1 MDRNDTLARLRKAM
15 QCEGIDVCVVRELEN
30 IMWLTA
36 FERVFDDECAH
47 RVVVTQDSCVIFT
60 DSRYEDALNHAA
72 FDTPWQINAVRGTLS
87 QRVMTYIQQEFSQGC
102 AIGIEDSIPLREFRA
117 FERAVAQMNG
127 DFNIVETAD
136 FVLALRA
143 RKTQREIAVMR
154 QAQRIT
160 DEAFAHMVEWVW
172 HTHRIEGQQLT
183 EHDMQVELEK
193 FMRQR
198 GADDLAFD
206 SIVASGANGA
216 APHSIPGEK
225 VIEEGDMVV
234 MDFGAK
240 LNGYHSDMTRCM
252 CFGEPT
258 EKQARAYAAIRR
270 ANEEVEAM
278 LKPGITG
285 AEAHNHAEAVLE
297 QAGFGGCMGHSL
309 GHGVGLQIHESP
321 NLSPRNVVPLEPG
334 NVVTVEPGIYISEE
348 FGCRLEDFGVV
359 TEDGFVVFTQ
369 SPHELVII

>member
-1 MDRNDTLARLRKAM
+1 MFQQYTLDRLRAAM
-15 QCEGIDVCVVRELEN
+15 KREGYDVCVIREIEN
-30 IMWLTA
+30 IMWLTG

-47 RVVVTQDSCVIFT
+47 RAVVTQDSCVIFT
-60 DSRYEDALNHAA
+60 DSRYEDALVHAA
-72 FDTPWQINAVRGTLS
+72 EATSICVDAMRAALPV
-87 QRVMTYIQQEFSQGC
+87 RVMRYICKSVPDAQSI
-102 AIGIEDSIPLREFRA
+102 AIEDSMPLYEYRA
-117 FERAVAQMNG
+117 FERELSTCDKVLEL
-127 DFNIVETAD
+127 VETSD

-143 RKTQREIAVMR
+143 QKTPSEIACLR
-154 QAQRIT
+154 AAQRIT

-172 HTHRIEGQQLT
+172 HAHRIEGKSLT
-183 EHDMQVELEK
+183 EHDVQVELEQ
-193 FMRQR
+193 FMRLR
-198 GADDLAFD
+198 GADGVAFE
-206 SIVASGANGA
+206 SIVASGAHGA
-216 APHSIPGEK
+216 APHSIPGGK
-225 VIEEGDMVV
+225 IIEEGDMVV

-252 CFGEPT
+252 CFGEPS

-278 LKPGITG
+278 LKPGVTG

-297 QAGFGGCMGHSL
+297 QEGFGGCMGHSL

-321 NLSPRNVVPLEPG
+321 NLSPRNTKALEVG
-334 NVVTVEPGIYISEE
+334 NVVTVEPGIYISDE